1 MAQPKKAAPDWE
13 RIEADW
19 NELAA
24 KCEAAGLPPVVYA
37 HITRDGEAFVSGL
50 VRGLLASSRPDKLLF
65 EGMVP
70 QVIRWEPEFPVPR
83 GRVDYVVFHID
94 GSVTV
99 CEVKDGRRGLQ
110 NVLSGIGQV
119 LSYAAQVGM
128 ARAGFREIR
137 KALIFSSLSL
147 LTEDALVMESCE
159 MAGVIPIPLGKESKH
174 REAAA
179 AFLNGL
185 LGNDGTKE
193 G

>member
-1 MAQPKKAAPDWE
+1 MT
-13 RIEADW
+13 DW

-24 KCEAAGLPPVVYA
+24 RCEVAGLPAVVYA
-37 HITRDGEAFVSGL
+37 HLTKSGEAFASGI
-50 VRGLLASSRPDKLLF
+50 VRGLLVGPMPDKSLF
-65 EGMVP
+65 EGIVP
-70 QVIRWEPEFPVPR
+70 EIIRWEPEFPVPR
-83 GRVDYVVFHID
+83 GRVDYVIFHID

-99 CEVKDGRRGLQ
+99 CEVKDGGRGLQ
-110 NVLSGIGQV
+110 NVLAGIGQV

-159 MAGVIPIPLGKESKH
+159 MAGVIPVPLGKESKH

-185 LGNDGTKE
+185 LGNGRTKE
-193 G
+193 S